1 MLVRQLTT
9 HQHGCKAEVCFLM
22 GITLPLIIPKRRR
35 HLSFGNSL
43 FQKAD
48 GVDKEV
54 ACVNIFRVHLTEMK
68 DTYMFKTSLKLLQQL
83 CALSNMNS

>member
-1 MLVRQLTT
+1 MLVQQLTT

-35 HLSFGNSL
+35 HLPFGNSH
-43 FQKAD
+43 FEKAD

-54 ACVNIFRVHLTEMK
+54 ACVNTFRVDCTEME
-68 DTYMFKTSLKLLQQL
+68 DACVCLKQLLNRHNDVL
-83 CALSNMNS
+83 

>member
-48 GVDKEV
+48 GIDKEV
-54 ACVNIFRVHLTEMK
+54 TCVNIFSSFYRDERHIW
-68 DTYMFKTSLKLLQQL
+68 LKQLLNCYNNYVL
-83 CALSNMNS
+83 YRT

>member
-1 MLVRQLTT
+1 
-9 HQHGCKAEVCFLM
+9 M

-48 GVDKEV
+48 SVDKEL
-54 ACVNIFRVHLTEMK
+54 ACVNVSRVHFAEMK
-68 DTYMFKTSLKLLQQL
+68 DIYMFKTTSKFIPKLY
-83 CALSNMNS
+83 AL